1 MSSSLKKY
9 EEKDQRTKAKAKAQ
23 KLQMAEFGY
32 AAALGIAEGFAEA
45 RGIKFVTEG
54 LGPVKFEWLQLA
66 GGYYLA
72 TRKSGKEREL
82 GSALA
87 VIGLYKS
94 ARNIGQTLDLG
105 NFLGK

>member
-1 MSSSLKKY
+1 MSSLKKY
-9 EEKDQRTKAKAKAQ
+9 EEKDQRVKAKQKAQ
-23 KLQMAEFGY
+23 KLQMAEFMY
-32 AAALGIAEGFAEA
+32 AGALGLAEGFAEA
-45 RGIKFVTEG
+45 RGIKIVTEG
-54 LGPVKFEWLQLA
+54 LGPIKFEWLQLI

-72 TRKSGKEREL
+72 SRKTGKEREL

-94 ARNIGQTLDLG
+94 AKNIGSTLDLG